1 MTDRFRMTR
10 RVGFPAAAAGILIG
24 AAAISGCASAPRATL
39 STETGLVEVE
49 LEIAPQ
55 AEEFFAA
62 QHRGRIVAADGTVLA
77 DWEITAAAAP
87 ISVPAGAHQL
97 QGFTVF
103 LSDWIQCSP
112 DPAAAGKEHCEAPT
126 LGPTQVCAIPMDVVA
141 GVTVDAR
148 FRSLAQGRCELVG
161 LPAPT

>member
-1 MTDRFRMTR
+1 MA
-10 RVGFPAAAAGILIG
+10 VVGILLG
-24 AAAISGCASAPRATL
+24 ACSATPRPTSAA
-39 STETGLVEVE
+39 ENTGFVDVQ

-55 AEEFFAA
+55 AEEFFGS
-62 QHRGRIVAADGTVLA
+62 QHRGRLVAADGTVLA

-103 LSDWIQCSP
+103 LSDFIQCSP
-112 DPAAAGKEHCEAPT
+112 DPAAAGKQHCAAPT
-126 LGPTQVCAIPMDVVA
+126 LGPSQVCAIPIEVA
-141 GVTVDAR
+141 AGATVDAR